1 MSYLDNNATTPLAPE
16 VATAIQDAMQTF
28 VGNPSSVHSYGRA
41 AKKILIDC
49 RARIAKKLGTKEE
62 EILFTSGGTESM
74 NLLIHGLYNPN
85 RPRII
90 TSKIEHPCV
99 LEALK
104 RYKQTFYLPVTTWGA
119 PTAESLEKSLTPDT
133 GLIIL
138 SAANHETGVL
148 LDLEA
153 IAKIASDNCI
163 PLIVDGIAY
172 LGKAPF
178 HLPEGVSAMGFSG
191 HKIHGPTGTGFAFL
205 RKGHKLRPLHSGGFQ
220 EKGHRPGTENLLGII
235 GLATA
240 VELLSDDAHAHMRTL
255 QKHLEKALPD
265 VNGEGPRV
273 ANVSNIA
280 FPGILAEELLILLDR
295 QGIAVSHGSA
305 CTAGSLEPSHIL
317 LEMGYSFERVKSSL
331 RISLSRLTTI
341 QEIDHLIREISC
353 SLHQRT

>member
-1 MSYLDNNATTPLAPE
+1 MQE
-16 VATAIQDAMQTF
+16 AMQTF

-41 AKKILIDC
+41 AKKILIYC
-49 RARIAKKLGTKEE
+49 RARIAAKLSTRDD

-74 NLLIHGLYNPN
+74 NLLIHGLFNPN

-99 LEALK
+99 IEALK
-104 RYKQTFYLPVTTWGA
+104 RYKTFHLPVTTWGA
-119 PTAESLEKSLTPDT
+119 PTPESLEKSLTPDT
-133 GLIIL
+133 GLIVL

-148 LDLEA
+148 LDLKA
-153 IAKIASDNCI
+153 IAKIAYDNCI

-178 HLPEGVSAMGFSG
+178 HLPEGVTAMGFSG

-205 RKGHKLRPLHSGGFQ
+205 RKGHKLRPLLSGGFQ
-220 EKGHRPGTENLLGII
+220 EKGYRPGTENLLGII

-240 VELLSDDAHAHMRTL
+240 VELLSDEAIKHMRTL
-255 QKHLEKALPD
+255 RKHLEKAFPD

-280 FPGILAEELLILLDR
+280 FPEILAEELLILLDR

-305 CTAGSLEPSHIL
+305 CTAGSLEPSRIL
-317 LEMGYSFERVKSSL
+317 LEMGYPFERVKSSL
-331 RISLSRLTTI
+331 RISLSRLNTVE
-341 QEIDHLIREISC
+341 EIDCLITFVKNLCCKI
-353 SLHQRT
+353 